1 LPGATALRT
10 LENRAE
16 NNLMPHPFALVAKG
30 WVRQGLVRRFGSPS
44 KCRARLQPCRKA
56 HEKLSS
62 FLPKASAQRRRS
74 AKYGCKLLLVNSNCQ
89 INYEISEQDYLDA
102 QKLAI
107 KNHPRTFTRV
117 VYRVLPYWGLLVGL
131 GAFWVMFAWG
141 FHWDWLMILP
151 LAFTV
156 FALSRPLLCKRAVK
170 AAYRK
175 TRSLHGPRSTAVD
188 EQGMSFEGPDF
199 SSQLKWPFF
208 LKFA

>member
-1 LPGATALRT
+1 
-10 LENRAE
+10 
-16 NNLMPHPFALVAKG
+16 M
-30 WVRQGLVRRFGSPS
+30 
-44 KCRARLQPCRKA
+44 
-56 HEKLSS
+56 
-62 FLPKASAQRRRS
+62 
-74 AKYGCKLLLVNSNCQ
+74 NSNCQ

-131 GAFWVMFAWG
+131 
-141 FHWDWLMILP
+141 MILP
-151 LAFTV
+151 VGFTV
-156 FALSRPLLCKRAVK
+156 FALSRPLLLKRAVK

-208 LKFA
+208 LKFAEDDKSFIIYQTDQMFFCIPKRQLSQQEISTIREALIQHIPKRK

>member
-1 LPGATALRT
+1 
-10 LENRAE
+10 
-16 NNLMPHPFALVAKG
+16 
-30 WVRQGLVRRFGSPS
+30 
-44 KCRARLQPCRKA
+44 
-56 HEKLSS
+56 
-62 FLPKASAQRRRS
+62 
-74 AKYGCKLLLVNSNCQ
+74 VNSNSP

-131 GAFWVMFAWG
+131 GVFWVMFAWG
-141 FHWDWLMILP
+141 FHWDNLMILP
-151 LAFTV
+151 VGFTV
-156 FALSRPLLCKRAVK
+156 FALSRPLLVKRAVK

-208 LKFA
+208 LKFAEDDKSFIIYQTDQMFFCIPKRQLSQQEISTIREALIQHIPNRK